1 MVKRINHAVLE
12 KQEFSRTE
20 NGDVEDKKKKKNLKK
35 EVMLLINLP
44 RRLKSVKLIRLK
56 KRLNKRN

>member
-1 MVKRINHAVLE
+1 MVKSINHAVQE
-12 KQEFSRTE
+12 KEEFSRTE
-20 NGDVEDKKKKKNLKK
+20 NGDAEDKKKKKNLKK

-44 RRLKSVKLIRLK
+44 QRLRNVKRIRLK

>member
-1 MVKRINHAVLE
+1 MVKRINHAVQE

>member
-1 MVKRINHAVLE
+1 MVKKKSHAVPE
-12 KQEFSRTE
+12 KQEFSKME
-20 NGDVEDKKKKKNLKK
+20 NGDAEDKKKKKNLKK

-44 RRLKSVKLIRLK
+44 QRLRNVKRIRLK